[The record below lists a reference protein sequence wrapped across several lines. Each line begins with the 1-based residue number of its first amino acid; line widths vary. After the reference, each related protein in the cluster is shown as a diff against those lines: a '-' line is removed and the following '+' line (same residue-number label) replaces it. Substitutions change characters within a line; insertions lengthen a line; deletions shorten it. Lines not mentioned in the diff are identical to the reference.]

1 MNDAS
6 VVKTIVDIC
15 SRSFKIVSDEGYIQL
30 VQCES
35 AQEFMDVL
43 EVVNEFLDED
53 MLVFSEIIT
62 KPKRN
67 RKIRKRKKEETEYVG
82 PKDKSLGKHIYKDEN
97 SRWNK
102 EEAVSYIKR
111 YSRENNKVKLNTQE

>member
-15 SRSFKIVSDEGYIQL
+15 SRSFKIVSDQGHIQL

-35 AQEFMDVL
+35 VQEFMDVFQ
-43 EVVNEFLDED
+43 VVNDFMDED
-53 MLVFSEIIT
+53 MLVYSEIIT

-67 RKIRKRKKEETEYVG
+67 RKTRKRKKEKETE
-82 PKDKSLGKHIYKDEN
+82 
-97 SRWNK
+97 
-102 EEAVSYIKR
+102 
-111 YSRENNKVKLNTQE
+111 

>member
-15 SRSFKIVSDEGYIQL
+15 SRSFKIVSDEGYIEL

-35 AQEFMDVL
+35 AEEFMDVL
-43 EVVNEFLDED
+43 QVVNDFLDED

-67 RKIRKRKKEETEYVG
+67 RKIRKRKKEETE
-82 PKDKSLGKHIYKDEN
+82 
-97 SRWNK
+97 
-102 EEAVSYIKR
+102 
-111 YSRENNKVKLNTQE
+111 

>member
-35 AQEFMDVL
+35 VQEFMDVL
-43 EVVNEFLDED
+43 EVCHEFMDED
-53 MLVFSEIIT
+53 MLVYSEIIT
-62 KPKRN
+62 KPKRS
-67 RKIRKRKKEETEYVG
+67 RKTRKRKKEKETE
-82 PKDKSLGKHIYKDEN
+82 
-97 SRWNK
+97 
-102 EEAVSYIKR
+102 
-111 YSRENNKVKLNTQE
+111 

>member
-35 AQEFMDVL
+35 VQEFMDVL
-43 EVVNEFLDED
+43 EVCQEFMDED
-53 MLVFSEIIT
+53 MLIYSEIIT
-62 KPKRN
+62 KPKRS
-67 RKIRKRKKEETEYVG
+67 RKTRKRKKEKETE
-82 PKDKSLGKHIYKDEN
+82 
-97 SRWNK
+97 
-102 EEAVSYIKR
+102 
-111 YSRENNKVKLNTQE
+111 

>member
-35 AQEFMDVL
+35 VQEFMDVL
-43 EVVNEFLDED
+43 EVCQEFMDED
-53 MLVFSEIIT
+53 MLVYSEIIT
-62 KPKRN
+62 KPKRS
-67 RKIRKRKKEETEYVG
+67 RKTRKRKNEKETE
-82 PKDKSLGKHIYKDEN
+82 
-97 SRWNK
+97 
-102 EEAVSYIKR
+102 
-111 YSRENNKVKLNTQE
+111 

>member
-35 AQEFMDVL
+35 VQEFMDVL
-43 EVVNEFLDED
+43 EVCQEFLDED
-53 MLVFSEIIT
+53 MLVYSELIT
-62 KPKRN
+62 KPKRS
-67 RKIRKRKKEETEYVG
+67 RKTRKRKKEKETE
-82 PKDKSLGKHIYKDEN
+82 
-97 SRWNK
+97 
-102 EEAVSYIKR
+102 
-111 YSRENNKVKLNTQE
+111 

>member
-53 MLVFSEIIT
+53 MLVFSEIVT

-67 RKIRKRKKEETEYVG
+67 RKIRKRKKEETE
-82 PKDKSLGKHIYKDEN
+82 
-97 SRWNK
+97 
-102 EEAVSYIKR
+102 
-111 YSRENNKVKLNTQE
+111 

>member
-35 AQEFMDVL
+35 IEEFMDVL
-43 EVVNEFLDED
+43 EVCQEFMDED
-53 MLVFSEIIT
+53 MLVYSEIIT
-62 KPKRN
+62 KPKRS
-67 RKIRKRKKEETEYVG
+67 RKTRKRKKEKETE
-82 PKDKSLGKHIYKDEN
+82 
-97 SRWNK
+97 
-102 EEAVSYIKR
+102 
-111 YSRENNKVKLNTQE
+111 

>member
-35 AQEFMDVL
+35 VQEFMDVL
-43 EVVNEFLDED
+43 EVCQEFCDED
-53 MLVFSEIIT
+53 MLVYSEIVT
-62 KPKRN
+62 KPKRS
-67 RKIRKRKKEETEYVG
+67 RKTRKRKKEKETE
-82 PKDKSLGKHIYKDEN
+82 
-97 SRWNK
+97 
-102 EEAVSYIKR
+102 
-111 YSRENNKVKLNTQE
+111 

>member
-35 AQEFMDVL
+35 VNEFMDVL
-43 EVVNEFLDED
+43 EVWQEFLDDD
-53 MLVFSEIIT
+53 MLVYSEIIT
-62 KPKRN
+62 KPKRS
-67 RKIRKRKKEETEYVG
+67 RKTRKRKKEKETE
-82 PKDKSLGKHIYKDEN
+82 
-97 SRWNK
+97 
-102 EEAVSYIKR
+102 
-111 YSRENNKVKLNTQE
+111 

>member
-35 AQEFMDVL
+35 VNEFMDVL
-43 EVVNEFLDED
+43 EVCHEFMDDD
-53 MLVFSEIIT
+53 MLVYSEIIT

-67 RKIRKRKKEETEYVG
+67 RKIRKRKKEETE
-82 PKDKSLGKHIYKDEN
+82 
-97 SRWNK
+97 
-102 EEAVSYIKR
+102 
-111 YSRENNKVKLNTQE
+111 

>member
-35 AQEFMDVL
+35 VNEFMDIL
-43 EVVNEFLDED
+43 EVCQEFLDDD
-53 MLVFSEIIT
+53 MLVYSEIIT
-62 KPKRN
+62 KPKRS
-67 RKIRKRKKEETEYVG
+67 RKTRKRKKEKETE
-82 PKDKSLGKHIYKDEN
+82 
-97 SRWNK
+97 
-102 EEAVSYIKR
+102 
-111 YSRENNKVKLNTQE
+111 

>member
-35 AQEFMDVL
+35 VNEFMDVL
-43 EVVNEFLDED
+43 EVCHEFMDDD
-53 MLVFSEIIT
+53 MLVYSDIIT
-62 KPKRN
+62 RPKRN
-67 RKIRKRKKEETEYVG
+67 RRTRKRKKEQTE
-82 PKDKSLGKHIYKDEN
+82 
-97 SRWNK
+97 
-102 EEAVSYIKR
+102 
-111 YSRENNKVKLNTQE
+111 

>member
-35 AQEFMDVL
+35 VQEFMDVL
-43 EVVNEFLDED
+43 QVVNDFMDED
-53 MLVFSEIIT
+53 MLVYSEIIT

-67 RKIRKRKKEETEYVG
+67 RKTRKRKKEKETE
-82 PKDKSLGKHIYKDEN
+82 
-97 SRWNK
+97 
-102 EEAVSYIKR
+102 
-111 YSRENNKVKLNTQE
+111 

>member
-35 AQEFMDVL
+35 VQEFMDVL
-43 EVVNEFLDED
+43 EVCQEFCDED
-53 MLVFSEIIT
+53 ILVYSEIIT
-62 KPKRN
+62 KPKRS
-67 RKIRKRKKEETEYVG
+67 RKTRKRKKEKETE
-82 PKDKSLGKHIYKDEN
+82 
-97 SRWNK
+97 
-102 EEAVSYIKR
+102 
-111 YSRENNKVKLNTQE
+111 

>member
-15 SRSFKIVSDEGYIQL
+15 SRSFKIVSDEGHIQL

-35 AQEFMDVL
+35 VQEFMDVL
-43 EVVNEFLDED
+43 EVCHDFMDED

-67 RKIRKRKKEETEYVG
+67 RKTRKRKKEETE
-82 PKDKSLGKHIYKDEN
+82 
-97 SRWNK
+97 
-102 EEAVSYIKR
+102 
-111 YSRENNKVKLNTQE
+111 

>member
-15 SRSFKIVSDEGYIQL
+15 SRSFKIVSEEGYIQL

-62 KPKRN
+62 KTKRN
-67 RKIRKRKKEETEYVG
+67 RKIRKRKKEETE
-82 PKDKSLGKHIYKDEN
+82 
-97 SRWNK
+97 
-102 EEAVSYIKR
+102 
-111 YSRENNKVKLNTQE
+111 